1 LYKAGLP
8 IPGRIPKSAEKYKRT
23 ALHKH
28 QRHNHYLWKPTTFF
42 PNLCVPVVMNDLDNV
57 PGPSSKSCEEI
68 PQPSTSSNY
77 LIPSGYHEER
87 EVLPQK
93 SETVLQL
100 ELLKRIRRLK
110 VKDEENG
117 TNVYHHIGFKC
128 DYCSEEPI
136 VGTRWHCSTCKTE
149 SVDFCTDCVL
159 TQLYSDNYHPLN
171 HNLVSY
177 SDKENS
183 YLSDSE
189 SNSGSAMGSSNK
201 NNESSDSSDSEFN
214 GEDEEMSDVSDK
226 TKDQVMSNG
235 VLDDTLRND
244 EDGFSG
250 MPKLDF
256 GNFNDT
262 DDLYGG
268 GMGSDLFSEIENISY
283 DYLHSHLFT
292 DKD

>member
-1 LYKAGLP
+1 
-8 IPGRIPKSAEKYKRT
+8 
-23 ALHKH
+23 
-28 QRHNHYLWKPTTFF
+28 
-42 PNLCVPVVMNDLDNV
+42 
-57 PGPSSKSCEEI
+57 
-68 PQPSTSSNY
+68 
-77 LIPSGYHEER
+77 
-87 EVLPQK
+87 
-93 SETVLQL
+93 
-100 ELLKRIRRLK
+100 
-110 VKDEENG
+110 
-117 TNVYHHIGFKC
+117 
-128 DYCSEEPI
+128 
-136 VGTRWHCSTCKTE
+136 
-149 SVDFCTDCVL
+149 L

-250 MPKLDF
+250 MPKLAFFRNTTEVFIKDRRNYKF
-256 GNFNDT
+256 QN
-262 DDLYGG
+262 YAR
-268 GMGSDLFSEIENISY
+268 MSCFS
-283 DYLHSHLFT
+283 
-292 DKD
+292 